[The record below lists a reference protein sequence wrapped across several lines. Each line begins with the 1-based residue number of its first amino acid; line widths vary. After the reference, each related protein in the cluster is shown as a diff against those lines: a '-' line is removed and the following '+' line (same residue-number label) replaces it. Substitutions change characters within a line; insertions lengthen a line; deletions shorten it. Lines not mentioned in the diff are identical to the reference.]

1 MKIAILGGTGDLGK
15 GLALRLAK
23 NNEVIIGS
31 REKEKAER
39 LASEY
44 REEGKKFGLD
54 LRFSGM
60 TNQEAVDNSEKIIIS
75 VPHEVLPQFLLNI
88 KNYDG
93 KLFVSPVVPM
103 VKTKAGFSYEP
114 FKVGDREVSAAE
126 LIKSTLEGARVASA
140 FHTVPAIK
148 LSDLGAKLNYDVL
161 IAADERETFSE
172 VAEIVSSIEGL
183 KPLYAGKLYTSKY
196 LESLTPL
203 LLNVAINNGLHSPS
217 LKIV

>member
-23 NNEVIIGS
+23 NNEVLIGS

-54 LRFSGM
+54 LKLTGF
-60 TNQEAVDNSEKIIIS
+60 TNQEAIDNSERIIIS
-75 VPHEVLPQFLLNI
+75 VPYVVLPQFLLTL
-88 KNYDG
+88 KNYEG
-93 KLFVSPVVPM
+93 KLFISPVVPM

-114 FKVGDREVSAAE
+114 FRLGDKEVSAAE
-126 LIKSTLEGARVASA
+126 LIKSTLGGARVASA
-140 FHTVPAIK
+140 FHTVPAMK
-148 LSDLGAKLNYDVL
+148 LSDLSFKLDYDVL
-161 IAADERETFSE
+161 VAADELETFEE
-172 VAEIVSSIEGL
+172 VSQIVSSIEGL
-183 KPLYAGKLYTSKY
+183 KPFYAGKLYTSKY

-203 LLNVAINNGLHSPS
+203 LLNVAINNKLHTPS
-217 LKIV
+217 IKIV